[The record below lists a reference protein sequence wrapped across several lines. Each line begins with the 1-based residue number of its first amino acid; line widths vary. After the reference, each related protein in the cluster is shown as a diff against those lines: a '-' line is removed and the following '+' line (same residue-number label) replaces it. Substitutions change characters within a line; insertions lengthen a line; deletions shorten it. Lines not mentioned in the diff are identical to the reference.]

1 MENNCSG
8 KMYKVHII
16 AYTDLNGNR
25 TRAEVSEESTAKAL
39 LNLEE
44 ALFNFGYSEKNIEN
58 MLPII
63 KTTENLDS
71 KTYIKFR
78 I

>member
-1 MENNCSG
+1 MESNSSENI
-8 KMYKVHII
+8 YKVHII

-44 ALFNFGYSEKNIEN
+44 ALVNLGYSEKNIEN

-71 KTYIKFR
+71 KIYIKFR

>member
-1 MENNCSG
+1 MENNSSG
-8 KMYKVHII
+8 NRYKVYII

-44 ALFNFGYSEKNIEN
+44 ALVHLGYSGKNIEN

-71 KTYIKFR
+71 KIYIKFR

>member
-1 MENNCSG
+1 ME
-8 KMYKVHII
+8 I
-16 AYTDLNGNR
+16 R

-44 ALFNFGYSEKNIEN
+44 ALFNFGILKKNIEN

-63 KTTENLDS
+63 KTNRNILDS
-71 KTYIKFR
+71 KTYNKFR